1 MQQANLTVLAKSAK
15 VAPAPAPAS
24 SKPSAASI
32 AAREKAKKEEAD
44 MPFIKGAGSH
54 QANAKESLQMPE
66 VQAALQ
72 DLKEDKSWMT
82 GGFLQKI
89 MTDPYFVN
97 ALKDPRLVTAM
108 SEIAADPQAAMKKYS
123 GNVELETFIRKFMGL
138 MGTQLTDMGE
148 AKEKEQK
155 AKEAEQKV
163 AERKA
168 KGPMVQFGER
178 EVPQADLNRWMSDP
192 RIRQV
197 LDDPRTGQMLN
208 LIGQDERNFEK
219 FRNMPQMQVLLK
231 EGVVLTPPRY
241 QL

>member
-1 MQQANLTVLAKSAK
+1 
-15 VAPAPAPAS
+15 
-24 SKPSAASI
+24 
-32 AAREKAKKEEAD
+32 
-44 MPFIKGAGSH
+44 MPYVKGAGSRK
-54 QANAKESLQMPE
+54 ANAKESLQMPE
-66 VQAALQ
+66 VQEALK

-82 GGFLQKI
+82 TDFLSKI

-97 ALKDPRLVTAM
+97 ALKDPRLVAAM
-108 SEIAADPQAAMKKYS
+108 SEIAEDPQAAMKKYS

-138 MGTQLTDMGE
+138 MGTQLTDL
-148 AKEKEQK
+148 ATT
-155 AKEAEQKV
+155 KEAEQKE

-192 RIRQV
+192 RIRAV

-208 LIGQDERNFEK
+208 LIQKDERNFEK
-219 FRNMPQMQVLLK
+219 FRNMPQMQMLLR
-231 EGVVLTPPRY
+231 EGVIMTPPRY